1 MQIDLPQVVYTYH
14 LVKSRLASIDRELS
28 KFERYSHDDE
38 PVQRWVDRQMSLE
51 HEKNT
56 LTLLLP
62 ELENERFKLSE
73 LNYSE

>member
-28 KFERYSHDDE
+28 KLERYSHDDE
-38 PVQRWVDRQMSLE
+38 PVQRWVDRQMALE

-56 LTLLLP
+56 LTLLLS
-62 ELENERFKLSE
+62 ELENERFVLSE
-73 LNYSE
+73 KLN

>member
-1 MQIDLPQVVYTYH
+1 MQMDLPQVVYTYH

-28 KFERYSHDDE
+28 KMARYSHDDE
-38 PVQRWVDRQMSLE
+38 PVQRWVDRQMALE

-73 LNYSE
+73 LNYS